1 MALFSGFDLRLDPWQ
16 VEYGADLPLG
26 GGGQDE
32 ASDQVDDIEPET
44 PASDW
49 RPIFGQSGPSISR
62 LVFVDGVR
70 RIEARVLAR
79 RGDRLCHGAFGS
91 YAVGCVEV
99 EARTAICD
107 EPDIDRI
114 IVLDSGEALEDA
126 IDLGRGLV
134 YRPISTAGVDPDAP
148 LMRLQEEMRN
158 SEERRSRMLAERE
171 DTLVVAD
178 GPLRFP
184 KPVRGAAIGYIKR
197 LFELYVPTPQRA
209 VVASLPPGSRSPIFH
224 LSARRFARYSWFL
237 RLAAPHPGDSE
248 LAGIVRLEVAD
259 AVGLEAARRLAN
271 TTANLLPRFAPSR
284 GRDPRAP
291 QNLLPIGALESQLR
305 HRLGDVNLIRR
316 HIVGHIAR
324 EAIHG

>member
-1 MALFSGFDLRLDPWQ
+1 MAPFGGFDLRLDPWQ
-16 VEYGADLPLG
+16 VEYGSDLPLG
-26 GGGQDE
+26 GALQDD
-32 ASDQVDDIEPET
+32 ASDQLDDLEPERS
-44 PASDW
+44 AAEW
-49 RPIFGQSGPSISR
+49 HPIVPDSSPLPSR

-99 EARTAICD
+99 ESGAAKCG
-107 EPDIDRI
+107 EPEVDRI
-114 IVLDSGEALEDA
+114 VVLDSGEALPHA
-126 IDLGRGLV
+126 IEVAPGLV
-134 YRPISTAGVDPDAP
+134 YRPVSTAGVDPDAA

-158 SEERRSRMLAERE
+158 AEERHSRALADRE

-184 KPVRGAAIGYIKR
+184 KPVRGAAVGYIKR
-197 LFELYVPTPQRA
+197 VFELYVAAAQRL
-209 VVASLPPGSRSPIFH
+209 VIASLPPGSRTPIFH

-237 RLAAPHPGDSE
+237 RLAAPHAADSE

-259 AVGLEAARRLAN
+259 AVGVESACRLADA
-271 TTANLLPRFAPSR
+271 TTRMLPRFAPSR

-305 HRLGDVNLIRR
+305 HRLGDSNLIRR
-316 HIVGHIAR
+316 HIGAHIAR
-324 EAIHG
+324 EARHA